1 MLLMASET
9 RSTTCGQNGDSCTV
23 GVAERV
29 VCKTPPFLSQRWRF
43 LCHANGYTKCEDSEQ
58 EKALFSKWVLAQEL
72 KFILY
77 YYIIISCIFSH
88 LSKSKSYIKKKHNI
102 KSEIKL
108 EKNSSNNIF
117 QTLRSSPFYKT
128 RPVKLF
134 GKN

>member
-1 MLLMASET
+1 MGSRT
-9 RSTTCGQNGDSCTV
+9 RTQIHT
-23 GVAERV
+23 
-29 VCKTPPFLSQRWRF
+29 
-43 LCHANGYTKCEDSEQ
+43 
-58 EKALFSKWVLAQEL
+58 
-72 KFILY
+72 Y

-108 EKNSSNNIF
+108 EKKNSSNNIF

-134 GKN
+134 GKKIKPDSIIKSKMVFSCQDVPLM